1 MFERIG
7 AKVPKKKDAEQTA
20 ELVEDDV
27 IILDDDNFSDTI
39 LNSDDAWLVEF
50 YAPWC
55 DHCKKLAPEWAK
67 LATLLKGEVKVA
79 KIDSSKN
86 TKSHEK
92 YKVKG
97 YPSIKYFP
105 AGEKL
110 DGEFEDFDGGRDAS
124 AMAAWAREAKKK
136 FRPLYFEQLLS

>member
-1 MFERIG
+1 M
-7 AKVPKKKDAEQTA
+7 
-20 ELVEDDV
+20 
-27 IILDDDNFSDTI
+27 DDDNFTDSI
-39 LNSDDAWLVEF
+39 MNSEDAWIVEF

-67 LATLLKGEVKVA
+67 LGTMLKGEVKVA

-97 YPSIKYFP
+97 YPSIKFFP

-110 DGEFEDFDGGRDAS
+110 DGEFEDYDGAREANS
-124 AMAAWAREAKKK
+124 MVTWAREAKKK
-136 FRPLYFEQLLS
+136 FRPLYFQ

>member
-1 MFERIG
+1 M
-7 AKVPKKKDAEQTA
+7 
-20 ELVEDDV
+20 
-27 IILDDDNFSDTI
+27 
-39 LNSDDAWLVEF
+39 NSNDAWMVEF

-55 DHCKKLAPEWAK
+55 DHCKKLAPEWVK
-67 LATLLKGEVKVA
+67 LANEVKGEVKVA

-86 TKSHEK
+86 TKMHEK

-110 DGEFEDFDGGRDAS
+110 DGEFEDYDGGRDAS
-124 AMAAWAREAKKK
+124 AMISWAKEAKKK
-136 FRPLYFEQLLS
+136 FRPLFFEQLVSQE